1 MVDGKGHE
9 GAFGM
14 LLMFCFFISVV
25 ATQIFSVSQNSS
37 SAMLM
42 IGALFCVYV
51 IL

>member
-14 LLMFCFFISVV
+14 LFCFFISVV

>member
-37 SAMLM
+37 SGMLM